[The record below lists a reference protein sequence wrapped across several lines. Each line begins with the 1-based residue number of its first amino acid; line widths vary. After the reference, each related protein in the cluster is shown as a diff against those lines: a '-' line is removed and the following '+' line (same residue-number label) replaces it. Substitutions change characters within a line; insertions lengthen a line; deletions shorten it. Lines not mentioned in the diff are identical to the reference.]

1 MGGFG
6 ANRWNINY
14 ISFFIYTPFLSNA
27 PTGQTAHNIFTLN
40 GSNDADSRKGVPF
53 LALVD
58 IAANLGDQIA
68 QKPQFWG
75 VKRDFPAI
83 RAKYWN
89 VHIIKTTASI
99 ITKFCR
105 VIEIPKYSLWVAQI
119 CPIQIQDGGRL
130 PSWKIAISP
139 ERNDRFWQNLV

>member
-27 PTGQTAHNIFTLN
+27 PTGQTADHIFTHN
-40 GSNDADSRKGVPF
+40 GSNDADSSMDVPF
-53 LALVD
+53 LASVD
-58 IAANLGDQIA
+58 IAAHLGDQIA
-68 QKPQFWG
+68 QKKNNFWG
-75 VKRDFPAI
+75 VNRDFPAK

-99 ITKFCR
+99 IIKFCR
-105 VIEIPKYSLWVAQI
+105 VIETHKYSLWVVQI
-119 CPIQIQDGGRL
+119 CPKQIQDGGPP
-130 PSWKIAISP
+130 PSWKIEKS
-139 ERNDRFWQNLV
+139 